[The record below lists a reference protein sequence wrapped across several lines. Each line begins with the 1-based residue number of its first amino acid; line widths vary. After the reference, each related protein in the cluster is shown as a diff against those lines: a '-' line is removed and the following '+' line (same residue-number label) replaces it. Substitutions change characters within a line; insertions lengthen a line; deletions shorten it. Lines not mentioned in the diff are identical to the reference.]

1 MGQSVDAVFV
11 ETYERTVRHLAQ
23 QGITRLRPWVVERA
37 VHSEG
42 HNWERLGA
50 REAIAKTTRLQDTP
64 SQDYPWSRRK
74 STPVTFNT
82 GDDTEH
88 EDIVQMLVDPN
99 SNIAIAQGKAMR
111 RAHDNEI
118 IAAAVGDSRDG
129 EGNDIPIPV
138 GQTIGVQGT
147 PVPMTFDLVTEV
159 SERFM
164 DNDIDPDEEKV
175 FVISP
180 RQCRKLLQLTE
191 ATSGDYNAM
200 RPLTSK
206 GYVESWMGYSWLVS
220 TLLPDSSAGQDDSE
234 NYIFAMT
241 RRALGLQMNKD
252 IWVRIAEDPSAS
264 FAWRIYCASTYG
276 AIRVEDEQ
284 LVRINCSTTI

>member
-1 MGQSVDAVFV
+1 MGDSVDAVFV

-23 QGITRLRPWVVERA
+23 QSITRLRPWVVERA

-42 HNWERLGA
+42 HNWERLGV
-50 REAIAKTTRLQDTP
+50 REAIPKTTRLQPTP
-64 SQDYPWSRRK
+64 FQDYPWSRRK
-74 STPVTFNT
+74 SIPVTFNT

-129 EGNDIPIPV
+129 EENIVAIPV
-138 GQTIGVQGT
+138 EQTIGVEDT
-147 PVPMTFDLVTEV
+147 PVPMTFDLVTQV
-159 SERFM
+159 SEIFM
-164 DNDIDPDEEKV
+164 DNDIDPDEQKV

-180 RQCRKLLQLTE
+180 RQARKLLQLTE
-191 ATSGDYNAM
+191 ATSGDYNAV

-206 GYVESWMGYSWLVS
+206 GYIESWMGYSWLVS
-220 TLLPDSSAGQDDSE
+220 TLLPDSSSELNDSE

-252 IWVRIAEDPSAS
+252 IWVRIAEDPSVS